1 MKMRRPNLRLHH
13 QGLELFEPR
22 VLFAAPTFAT
32 LPAVTLLGGAPLQV
46 PIDGSDADGDTL
58 TYTVSTNAPQITATL
73 SPTTNRSLK
82 ISVAHTSSGASD
94 PAFTGDLVLNLFE
107 DRAPKTTA
115 RIIQLAQSG
124 FYNNLIFHRVI
135 PDFVIQAGDPLGNG
149 TGGSGT
155 QFDDEFNPNLQF
167 TGPGL
172 LAMAKSYDD
181 TNDSQF
187 FINEGTQR
195 NLDFNHTIFGQLV
208 EGDAIREKISN
219 VPRDANDKPLGAV
232 KMTAVSV
239 FNDTQNRV
247 LTLSV
252 PPGLSGAATVTVTVN
267 DGHGGSYQQTFNVTV
282 GSDTFNDPPILGPVA
297 NVSTRANT
305 PVNLQLTSTDVEGTA
320 PAYLNWAGL
329 YNNFQPT
336 GQPVRLLPPDNQ
348 PPDSSNRDIDVAV
361 DFNTGLT
368 TMTPKNNVAGV
379 FPIYL
384 GVAQDLGAFDSQIVP
399 LFVSPA
405 APSSIDLLSA
415 SDTGVSDTDNITRLN
430 NASAGTKL
438 SFQINGVN
446 AGAVVQ
452 LFDGPTLLGQA
463 TVASGATSVVITTS
477 GSTALAN
484 GQHNLTATQTL
495 SNLAWAVGNQSGT
508 VTLASLAASQAIT
521 IDTTAPTSTAPATF
535 SSLTTAQTIGY
546 TFSENLGGSVIP
558 SDLTVMNL
566 TTNTAIPVAA
576 MAVNYTAGNNK
587 PSITFPGYPNGLPDG
602 NYHVTLTAGGV
613 TDVAGNAVASL
624 PVLDF
629 FVLAG
634 DANHDRK
641 VDFSDLAIMA
651 QNYNSSG
658 KTFDKGDFNYDG
670 SVDFLDLALLA
681 QRYNTSL
688 AAPAA
693 PVVEAAPVIASAV
706 AMAPTVVDDKSKHEK
721 PIFSTISV
729 VKPVAPKP
737 QPKPPVRPPHRQPS

>member
-1 MKMRRPNLRLHH
+1 
-13 QGLELFEPR
+13 
-22 VLFAAPTFAT
+22 
-32 LPAVTLLGGAPLQV
+32 
-46 PIDGSDADGDTL
+46 
-58 TYTVSTNAPQITATL
+58 
-73 SPTTNRSLK
+73 
-82 ISVAHTSSGASD
+82 
-94 PAFTGDLVLNLFE
+94 
-107 DRAPKTTA
+107 
-115 RIIQLAQSG
+115 
-124 FYNNLIFHRVI
+124 
-135 PDFVIQAGDPLGNG
+135 
-149 TGGSGT
+149 
-155 QFDDEFNPNLQF
+155 
-167 TGPGL
+167 
-172 LAMAKSYDD
+172 
-181 TNDSQF
+181 
-187 FINEGTQR
+187 
-195 NLDFNHTIFGQLV
+195 
-208 EGDAIREKISN
+208 
-219 VPRDANDKPLGAV
+219 
-232 KMTAVSV
+232 
-239 FNDTQNRV
+239 
-247 LTLSV
+247 
-252 PPGLSGAATVTVTVN
+252 
-267 DGHGGSYQQTFNVTV
+267 
-282 GSDTFNDPPILGPVA
+282 
-297 NVSTRANT
+297 
-305 PVNLQLTSTDVEGTA
+305 
-320 PAYLNWAGL
+320 
-329 YNNFQPT
+329 
-336 GQPVRLLPPDNQ
+336 
-348 PPDSSNRDIDVAV
+348 
-361 DFNTGLT
+361 
-368 TMTPKNNVAGV
+368 
-379 FPIYL
+379 
-384 GVAQDLGAFDSQIVP
+384 
-399 LFVSPA
+399 
-405 APSSIDLLSA
+405 
-415 SDTGVSDTDNITRLN
+415 
-430 NASAGTKL
+430 
-438 SFQINGVN
+438 
-446 AGAVVQ
+446 VQ
-452 LFDGPTLLGQA
+452 LFDGATPLGQA

-508 VTLASLAASQAIT
+508 VTLASLSSASQAIT

-535 SSLTTAQTIGY
+535 SFLTTAQMMGY

-721 PIFSTISV
+721 PIFSTIPV

-737 QPKPPVRPPHRQPS
+737 QPKPPVRPPHR